1 MSYEPHT
8 TTKEMSF
15 VHRLGSHASYDATK
29 CDRRTLLRRYIDAAS
44 KRADWGDIDRAAA
57 VQFAQHE
64 LANEATSIVTWAR
77 AATAGIT
84 V

>member
-1 MSYEPHT
+1 MSFEAYT

-15 VHRLGSHASYDATK
+15 IRRLGSHASYDATK
-29 CDRRTLLRRYIDAAS
+29 CDRRTLLRRYIDTAS
-44 KRADWGDIDRAAA
+44 KRVNWGDIDRAAA

-77 AATAGIT
+77 AATAGII
-84 V
+84 